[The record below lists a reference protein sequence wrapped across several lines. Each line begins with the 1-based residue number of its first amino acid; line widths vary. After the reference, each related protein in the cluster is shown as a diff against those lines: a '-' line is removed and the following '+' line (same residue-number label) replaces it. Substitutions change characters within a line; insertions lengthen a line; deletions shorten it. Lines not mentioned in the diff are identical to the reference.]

1 MSSLLKKFCFSETPT
16 ATPAMHVPCRQAVRT
31 IVAEQWHGRVLVTY
45 GILKISKDANRFQFQ
60 QYRFKL
66 EKPLQQETKSANLT
80 SLADTTGKFVSA
92 APTES
97 YLPILPCLTVSMG
110 GSTIDASRNKLAKN
124 PEALPVR
131 HETTIARAAGRRG
144 QDRSLFY
151 HLYTIWLFTWSDL
164 KTVVFPQIAFA
175 LFNTLSG
182 RVLSTST
189 TLNISEISSRVVWGV
204 VWIWI
209 NLLFEVIANQ
219 RLSDSIT
226 EDAINKPWRPI
237 PSRRLDSDEARRLL
251 IAVVPCAFLVSWLL
265 GVTTSSIGLMAL
277 TWLYNDLGGAGEHY
291 FLRNLLNAFGLL
303 CFGAGATFII
313 GGQTDD
319 HLTRRG
325 RQWFGIIGAVITT
338 TVHVQDLADMEGD
351 AARDRKTLPIVWGE
365 GAARYSAAGMILVWS
380 LLCPIYWH
388 LRLSICSLSGLF
400 GMGLATSIV
409 RHSSVPANK
418 LAWKLWCL
426 WMIVLFALP
435 LFADSPHP
443 HFQMPAEYPGQI

>member
-1 MSSLLKKFCFSETPT
+1 M
-16 ATPAMHVPCRQAVRT
+16 
-31 IVAEQWHGRVLVTY
+31 
-45 GILKISKDANRFQFQ
+45 
-60 QYRFKL
+60 
-66 EKPLQQETKSANLT
+66 KSADLT
-80 SLADTTGKFVSA
+80 SLADTTVAIASA

-97 YLPILPCLTVSMG
+97 YLPFFPCLTVSMG
-110 GSTIDASRNKLAKN
+110 VSTKDASRNKLAKN
-124 PEALPVR
+124 TETLPVR
-131 HETTIARAAGRRG
+131 HATTIARAACRRG

-151 HLYTIWLFTWSDL
+151 HLYTIWLFTRSDL

-189 TLNISEISSRVVWGV
+189 TPNISDISSRVVWGV
-204 VWIWI
+204 LWIWI

-219 RLSDSIT
+219 RLSESVT

-237 PSRRLDSDEARRLL
+237 PSRRLDLEEARRLL

-265 GVTTSSIGLMAL
+265 GVTTPSMGLMAL

-313 GGQTDD
+313 GGQTND
-319 HLTRRG
+319 HFTHQG

-351 AARDRKTLPIVWGE
+351 AARDRKTIPLVWGE
-365 GAARYSAAGMILVWS
+365 AAARYSAAGMILVWS
-380 LLCPIYWH
+380 LLCPLYWQ
-388 LRLSICSLSGLF
+388 LRLSICSLSALF
-400 GMGLATSIV
+400 GLGLAALIV
-409 RHSSVPANK
+409 RHNSVTADK

-435 LFADSPHP
+435 LCADSPRP
-443 HFQMPAEYPGQI
+443 HFSDAGRVSQPRMS